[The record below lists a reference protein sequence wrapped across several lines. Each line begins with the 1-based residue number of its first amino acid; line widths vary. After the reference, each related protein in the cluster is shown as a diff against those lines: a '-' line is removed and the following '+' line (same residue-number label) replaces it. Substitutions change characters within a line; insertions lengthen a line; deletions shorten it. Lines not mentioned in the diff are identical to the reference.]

1 MTRFGNLSI
10 RLSCIWHVKRTAL
23 AQVGRDDFG
32 LSLGHSS
39 IKDLWSREFF
49 SFVFE
54 DCFSRKV
61 AKLATDSGI
70 RSLLVFFYFPKVP
83 KGQGLGRL
91 ACSGYLSFFRGSIIA
106 PSGNMRT
113 EPGKLSSP
121 RLKLIV
127 KYHLLFSVATAP
139 VLSAR

>member
-1 MTRFGNLSI
+1 MTQFGNLSI

-23 AQVGRDDFG
+23 AQVGRNDFG

-70 RSLLVFFYFPKVP
+70 KSLLVFYYLPNAQSKP
-83 KGQGLGRL
+83 QKWL
-91 ACSGYLSFFRGSIIA
+91 ARGVLIGARVLTALNGDSI
-106 PSGNMRT
+106 
-113 EPGKLSSP
+113 
-121 RLKLIV
+121 V
-127 KYHLLFSVATAP
+127 
-139 VLSAR
+139 